1 MTWECPKCG
10 REEYGPLAEVHLCPV
25 CREEMAPV
33 VETTRDGETK
43 KIVLEKLED

>member
-33 VETTRDGETK
+33 VETTRN
-43 KIVLEKLED
+43 EKDSP